1 MAPDTVRRR
10 HCRLAGLV
18 VAAVLAGAAAGAQPA
33 GTIPVGQATTAQLE
47 IAASQLAAAGRTGE
61 ALQLAEVLLLRDP
74 KNPLAHFIVGQI
86 TFRAGNT
93 TTARRAARASFRN
106 ADSPRQHFE
115 AARLAAQVALADRRW
130 FAAQYWAR
138 HTIQYAPDETRR
150 EVAVRDFRHLRAD
163 NPWDGRLRFGIKPS
177 DNVNGGADG
186 RTNVIDG
193 YDAVGWLSADAM
205 ALRGVAAT
213 LNADVSYRL
222 ARDAQSET
230 RLGAVAYARAVEL
243 AGRPQRVPFYLPGT
257 PAPDPVEIHNS
268 EFSSAA
274 LGTMLVHAR
283 RLTPDL
289 TVRGQVEAGRAWQGG
304 RPSYDYGQL
313 RGDLMRSLGRDT
325 ALSFGASFERR
336 EWVDAPRN
344 DMLRA
349 VSLGMNRGLAG
360 GTLGFGVSASE
371 LDSSSAMARSWA
383 VSGSVSYAPGWTL
396 GAVHLSLGAG
406 LATTVYPD
414 YSIAGMRPAGGRQDD
429 MAWAELGLWSPKIGY
444 AAFAP
449 ELKLQA
455 LQVTSNISRFTRS
468 EVSVALGWRSA
479 F

>member
-1 MAPDTVRRR
+1 MVRRAILR
-10 HCRLAGLV
+10 PGLLAGLF
-18 VAAVLAGAAAGAQPA
+18 AAVLAASVAAQAPQAGIPLDQA
-33 GTIPVGQATTAQLE
+33 TIPQLE
-47 IAASQLAAAGRTGE
+47 VAASQLAAAGRTAE

-93 TTARRAARASFRN
+93 ETARQAARASFRN
-106 ADSPRQHFE
+106 ADTARQHYE

-138 HTIQYAPDETRR
+138 HTIQYAPDARHR
-150 EVAVRDFRHLRAD
+150 AVAVEDFRHLRAD

-193 YDAVGWLSADAM
+193 YDAVGWLSGDAM

-222 ARDAQSET
+222 ARDAASET

-243 AGRPQRVPFYLPGT
+243 AGRPQMVPPYLPGT
-257 PAPDPVEIHNS
+257 PAPDPVEIRNS

-274 LGTMLVHAR
+274 LGMMLVHAR
-283 RLTPDL
+283 RLSADL
-289 TVRGQVEAGRAWQGG
+289 TGRGQVEFGRSWQGG
-304 RPSYDYGQL
+304 RPNYDYGQL
-313 RGDLMRSLGRDT
+313 RADLMRSLGRST
-325 ALSFGASFERR
+325 LLSFGASFERR
-336 EWVDAPRN
+336 EWVDAPR
-344 DMLRA
+344 DDFLRA
-349 VSLGMNRGLAG
+349 LNFGMSRGLAG
-360 GTLGFGVSASE
+360 GTLGFGLSASE

-383 VSGSVSYAPGWTL
+383 VSGSVSYEPGWTF
-396 GAVHLSLGAG
+396 GPVHLSLGAG

-444 AAFAP
+444 AAFTP

-455 LQVTSNISRFTRS
+455 LEVTSNVSRFTRS